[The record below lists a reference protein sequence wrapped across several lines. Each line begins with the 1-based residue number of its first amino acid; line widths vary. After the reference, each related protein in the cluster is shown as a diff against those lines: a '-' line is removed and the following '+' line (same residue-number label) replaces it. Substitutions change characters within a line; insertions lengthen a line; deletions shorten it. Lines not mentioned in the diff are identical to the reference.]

1 MNTITETAIET
12 AELIKL
18 AEAEM
23 TPDLF
28 HELLSRFGN
37 WIIQAG
43 SHLLIAI
50 VLLVIGMKLIGKV
63 RKILSHSMEKAGVET
78 TLRKFLDAL
87 VYALLL
93 GLLIFMAA
101 EQLGIKA
108 TSLVAVAGSVGLAL
122 SLAME
127 KTLANFAG
135 GVMVLLLKP
144 FKAGD
149 FISTPDGDGTVDSIG
164 LVYTTLITVDNQQIH
179 IPNSNM
185 TSNVVTNVTGV
196 DKRKLILDIG
206 ISYNADLKKAKE
218 VLIKLLK
225 GHRGILAEEGVQ
237 VVVVSLGESSVNLSA
252 RGWTKTEDYWTT
264 RWELLEDIKLK
275 FDEEGIEIPYNYLN
289 VNLTMPMSKE
299 SSPERHV

>member
-1 MNTITETAIET
+1 MTNTTESAAAAASEIFDINIPENVD
-12 AELIKL
+12 
-18 AEAEM
+18 M

-28 HELLSRFGN
+28 QKILEEAGDWLLSAGFRV
-37 WIIQAG
+37 II
-43 SHLLIAI
+43 SVLMLAI
-50 VLLVIGMKLIGKV
+50 GLKLIRKV
-63 RKILSHSMEKAGVET
+63 RDGLDRSMERAGVET
-78 TLRKFLDAL
+78 TLRKFLNAL

-93 GLLIFMAA
+93 GILGFIVA
-101 EQLGIKA
+101 EELGIKA
-108 TSLVAVAGSVGLAL
+108 TSLVAVLGSVGLAL

-164 LVYTTLITVDNQQIH
+164 LVYTTLVTVDNQRIN

-196 DKRKLILDIG
+196 EKRKLILNIG
-206 ISYNADLKKAKE
+206 ISYKADLKKAKA
-218 VLIKLLK
+218 VLLKLLEE
-225 GHRGILAEEGVQ
+225 HPGILKDEDIMVI
-237 VVVVSLGESSVNLSA
+237 VDSLGEGGVNLSA
-252 RGWTKTEDYWTT
+252 RGWTKTEDYWQT
-264 RWELLEDIKLK
+264 RWDLFENIKLT

-289 VNLTMPMSKE
+289 VNVIKNQ
-299 SSPERHV
+299 